1 MSTFIAVKNGIPE
14 GDPFSISQLQTLCPV
29 TSFPLPITPDDL
41 KWLEYGLYETT
52 PAPAVGDKYEKI
64 VPGALELGA
73 DSVWRQSWDV
83 IEMTTEEKAA
93 VEGQQASRIRSEV
106 QAKLQASDWTQLPDA
121 PLGTEKKTEWVGY
134 RAKLRDVSEQEGF
147 PWEVVWPEAP

>member
-14 GDPFSISQLQTLCPV
+14 GDPFSISQLQALYPG
-29 TSFPLPITPDDL
+29 TSFPLPIAPDDL
-41 KWLEYGLYETT
+41 KGLECGLYETT
-52 PAPAVGDKYEKI
+52 PAPSVGDKYEKI

-83 IEMTTEEKAA
+83 IKLTTEEKAV
-93 VEGQQASRIRSEV
+93 VEWQQASRIRSEV

-134 RAKLRDVSEQEGF
+134 RQELRDLTAQEGF